1 MYDSPPDCMQKLR
14 NIQMQVLFCLI
25 HDDWLST
32 KSDCISDCIP
42 VFLSSMSNT
51 SLASTLL
58 RLSAVEPT
66 FHETCP
72 QKTWIAIL
80 LKPCQQ
86 KNFEIKCVCSYR
98 FRYIW
103 RHKCSQWHITEKGWT
118 TDLEKIDCSGHV
130 VYCCGQWS
138 QPPAPTVH
146 LTPTYPVFFS
156 RTPSWAESST
166 LSNECPVEYGI
177 PRQRVTRALL
187 RANV

>member
-1 MYDSPPDCMQKLR
+1 MTSLHFRQYCINHILGIICRCYDTQTQVINFLCSPHLMYDSPPDCMQKLR

-98 FRYIW
+98 FRYI
-103 RHKCSQWHITEKGWT
+103 
-118 TDLEKIDCSGHV
+118 
-130 VYCCGQWS
+130 
-138 QPPAPTVH
+138 
-146 LTPTYPVFFS
+146 
-156 RTPSWAESST
+156 
-166 LSNECPVEYGI
+166 
-177 PRQRVTRALL
+177 
-187 RANV
+187 